1 LVIDAPGAIKGRIAP
16 GLQDWNAE
24 SYRAVS
30 VVYPQHR
37 QATAKV
43 KAFIDFVA
51 GLFPQA
57 TALPAAT
64 QSSNTRVA

>member
-1 LVIDAPGAIKGRIAP
+1 
-16 GLQDWNAE
+16 
-24 SYRAVS
+24 
-30 VVYPQHR
+30 VYPQHR

-57 TALPAAT
+57 AAVQAPT
-64 QSSNTRVA
+64 QSSRVA

>member
-1 LVIDAPGAIKGRIAP
+1 V
-16 GLQDWNAE
+16 LQDWNAE
-24 SYRAVS
+24 SYRPVS

-37 QATAKV
+37 QPTAKV

-57 TALPAAT
+57 AVHTLPAPST
-64 QSSNTRVA
+64 TSRVA

>member
-1 LVIDAPGAIKGRIAP
+1 
-16 GLQDWNAE
+16 
-24 SYRAVS
+24 VS

-37 QATAKV
+37 QPTAKV

-57 TALPAAT
+57 AV
-64 QSSNTRVA
+64 QSVPTPSTTSRVA